1 MTLPRTMADV
11 LSEHVVF
18 EVESIDRMYC
28 NVYQPKLQYGGGAS
42 AFFVG
47 HRGHKYASSIL
58 MAPITEAFVA
68 NVHHFIAARGLDL
81 VSFGKGE
88 DKDAIAHRYLAA
100 LPGKEGVLF
109 VGRAQEKAW
118 VFRTQK
124 RRNVATGAEYLWLVR
139 ATLQVNYFYFY
150 CVDADFG
157 PFFIKFC
164 SYFPYTAK
172 LCING
177 NHWAQRQAEK
187 AGIGF
192 TPLDNA
198 FAAVDDVP
206 ALQAIC
212 DSLGEEQIRALLAKW
227 LRILPHPFTED
238 DIAAGYRYDIS
249 IVQAEFSL
257 TQMLDR
263 PVTGRIFL
271 EQMIRDNLDIGRP
284 DKVSLIFSRRIH
296 NGRKRPTP
304 GEFRT
309 RVITDN
315 VTPTVRVQYKKT
327 KIKQYHKEG
336 RALRTETVINDPGDF
351 GIGKGLS
358 NLPALRRVGFT
369 ANRRLLDVQKISHD
383 PAAGAAAITAITA
396 PVITPAGTRI
406 PGLRFTDERVQA
418 LLSALCAFRLLPNG
432 FTNRDLRTHL
442 APLLG
447 RHFEDMTSGQ
457 ITYDLR
463 RLRVHGMIERIPHT
477 HRYQITD
484 SGHRHALF
492 LTRLHARFLRPGLAE
507 LTSHPPPVPAPLHA
521 ADRAYRDAIDG
532 LARRAGLAA

>member
-28 NVYQPKLQYGGGAS
+28 NVYQPRLQYGGGAS
-42 AFFVG
+42 AFFVA
-47 HRGHKYASSIL
+47 HRGHKYASSVL

-68 NVHHFIAARGLDL
+68 NIHHFIAARGLDL

-100 LPGKEGVLF
+100 FPGKDGVLF

-124 RRNVATGAEYLWLVR
+124 RRNPVTGAEYLWLTR

-150 CVDADFG
+150 CVDEDFG

-187 AGIGF
+187 AGIAF

-206 ALQAIC
+206 TLQVIC
-212 DSLGEEQIRALLAKW
+212 DSLGEQQIRALLAKW
-227 LRILPHPFTED
+227 LRILPYPFTGD
-238 DIAAGYRYDIS
+238 DTDAGYCYDVS

-271 EQMIRDNLDIGRP
+271 EQVIRDNLDIGRP
-284 DKVSLIFSRRIH
+284 DKVSLIFGRRIH

-309 RVITDN
+309 RIITDN
-315 VTPTVRVQYKKT
+315 VTPTVRIQYKKT

-358 NLPALRRVGFT
+358 NLPALRQVGFT
-369 ANRRLLDVQKISHD
+369 ANRRLLGVQKISHD
-383 PAAGAAAITAITA
+383 PADGAAAITAITD
-396 PVITPAGTRI
+396 PVITATGTRV
-406 PGLRFTDERVQA
+406 PGLRFTDQRVQA
-418 LLSALCAFRLLPNG
+418 LLAALCAFRLLPSG

-442 APLLG
+442 APLTG

-463 RLRVHGMIERIPHT
+463 RLRVHGMIERIPRT
-477 HRYQITD
+477 HRYRVTD
-484 SGHRHALF
+484 SGLRYALF
-492 LTRLHARFLRPGLAE
+492 LTRLHTRFLRTGLAE
-507 LTSHPPPVPAPLHA
+507 LTGQLPPAPGPLRA
-521 ADRAYRDAIDG
+521 ADRAYRNAIDN
-532 LARRAGLAA
+532 LARQAGLAA

>member
-11 LSEHVVF
+11 LSEHVLF
-18 EVESIDRMYC
+18 EVESIDRMYL

-42 AFFVG
+42 AFFAG
-47 HRGHKYASSIL
+47 HRGHKYASSVL
-58 MAPITEAFVA
+58 MAPVTEAFVA
-68 NVHHFIAARGLDL
+68 DIHRFIAARGLDL

-100 LPGKEGVLF
+100 FPGREGVLF
-109 VGRAQEKAW
+109 AGRAQEKAP

-124 RRNVATGAEYLWLVR
+124 RRNPVTGSEYLWLARGTV
-139 ATLQVNYFYFY
+139 QVSQFYFY
-150 CVDADFG
+150 CVDEDFG

-164 SYFPYTAK
+164 SYFPCTAK

-177 NHWAQRQAEK
+177 SHWAQRQAEK

-192 TPLDNA
+192 TPMDSA

-206 ALQAIC
+206 ALQAVC
-212 DSLGEEQIRALLAKW
+212 DSLGEEQVRALLAKW

-238 DIAAGYRYDIS
+238 DITAGYRYGIS
-249 IVQAEFSL
+249 ALQAEFSL

-271 EQMIRDNLDIGRP
+271 EQVIRDNLGIGRP
-284 DKVSLIFSRRIH
+284 DKVGLIFGRRIR
-296 NGRKRPTP
+296 NGRKQQTP
-304 GEFRT
+304 GQFRT
-309 RVITDN
+309 RVITGN
-315 VTPTVRVQYKKT
+315 VTPTVRIQYKNA

-336 RALRTETVINDPGDF
+336 RALRTETVINNPGDF
-351 GIGKGLS
+351 GIGKGLA
-358 NLPALRRVGFT
+358 NLPALRQAGFT
-369 ANRRLLDVQKISHD
+369 ASRRLLSVQKISHD

-396 PVITPAGTRI
+396 PVITPSGTRI

-418 LLSALCAFRLLPNG
+418 LLPALCAFRLLPSG
-432 FTNRDLRTHL
+432 FTNREFRTHL
-442 APLLG
+442 APLPG
-447 RHFEDMTSGQ
+447 RHYEDMTSGQ

-463 RLRVHGMIERIPHT
+463 RLRVHGLIQRVPRT
-477 HRYQITD
+477 HRYQVTD
-484 SGHRHALF
+484 TGLRHALF
-492 LTRLHARFLRPGLAE
+492 LTRLHARFLRPALAE
-507 LTSHPPPVPAPLHA
+507 ITGKPPPVPGPLRA
-521 ADRAYRDAIDG
+521 ADRAYRNAIDD